1 MIAKSTPAFLI
12 DALVFDAYGTLFDVQ
27 SVAVTVD
34 RLFPGRGAELS
45 QLWRSKQLEYSW
57 LQSLMQSP
65 VQRREDFAAV
75 TAHALDYAAEAL
87 GLSLTG
93 AARHRV
99 RCPRPGHSYSARAR

>member
-27 SVAVTVD
+27 SVAGTIE

-45 QLWRSKQLEYSW
+45 QLWRSKQLEYTW

-65 VQRREDFAAV
+65 KQRREDFAAV
-75 TAHALDYAAEAL
+75 TAHGWITRRRPWACR
-87 GLSLTG
+87 SP
-93 AARHRV
+93 ARLATVCWIRI
-99 RCPRPGHSYSARAR
+99 